1 MSERYD
7 LTVVGLGSGG
17 LVAADFAAALGL
29 RVAAVEAHR
38 IGGDC
43 LWTGCVPSKALL
55 ASAKVAHHMRTAG
68 RYGVAAVEPDVDLE
82 AVWRRIKDVQ
92 RSIATTDDSPEHLQQ
107 KGVEVVMGRATLR
120 GPHQVEVDG
129 RVLETRYVLIA
140 TGSRP
145 AVPDVGG
152 LDRAGY
158 LSSETIFEL
167 DRPPASLTVIG
178 GGPIGVELA
187 QACRRLGLR
196 VTLLQRGPR
205 LLPRDEPELAEVVA
219 EVLRGEGVDLHLS
232 AEVHGVTAEDGAH
245 VVRAGAG
252 GEELEVRAEGVL
264 VAAGRTPNTE
274 GLGLEGL
281 GVSVGRRGIET
292 DARSRTRIPS
302 IYAVGDVAGRHLFT
316 HAAANEAAAAVR
328 DMFFPGSGKPSGQV
342 PWCTFT
348 DPELA
353 SVGLTASAATEQHG
367 ADAVRTWRRELTQS
381 DRARADGATAG
392 RIVLV
397 TVKERLVGAHVLAPA
412 AGEMIHELALA
423 VSERRRL
430 RELAGLIH
438 VYPTVSTSFQQ
449 IAAEA
454 AYEHARRFSRL
465 VRRG

>member
-1 MSERYD
+1 
-7 LTVVGLGSGG
+7 
-17 LVAADFAAALGL
+17 
-29 RVAAVEAHR
+29 
-38 IGGDC
+38 
-43 LWTGCVPSKALL
+43 
-55 ASAKVAHHMRTAG
+55 
-68 RYGVAAVEPDVDLE
+68 
-82 AVWRRIKDVQ
+82 
-92 RSIATTDDSPEHLQQ
+92 
-107 KGVEVVMGRATLR
+107 
-120 GPHQVEVDG
+120 
-129 RVLETRYVLIA
+129 
-140 TGSRP
+140 
-145 AVPDVGG
+145 
-152 LDRAGY
+152 
-158 LSSETIFEL
+158 
-167 DRPPASLTVIG
+167 
-178 GGPIGVELA
+178 
-187 QACRRLGLR
+187 
-196 VTLLQRGPR
+196 
-205 LLPRDEPELAEVVA
+205 
-219 EVLRGEGVDLHLS
+219 VDLHLG